1 MSDKIV
7 FPLSHLLYKSGPIKA
22 TEQQEL
28 ASTHN
33 LPLDRVQSEL
43 LVLKGLIESGEID
56 APKSMVKLRRL
67 ISRHLQSSLAVKH
80 ETARM
85 RIQQLFS
92 SSDPKYAVF
101 MRQESGQSAK
111 FRSIHP
117 TLEAAIEV
125 AREHAAG
132 AAGHGHKDFTYYVIE
147 IKHRVGIERGKL
159 VDEPMK

>member
-1 MSDKIV
+1 MSDRIV
-7 FPLSHLLYKSGPIKA
+7 FPLSHQLHKSGPIKA

-28 ASTHN
+28 AATHN
-33 LPLDRVQSEL
+33 LPLERVQSEL
-43 LVLKGLIESGEID
+43 LVLRGLIEAGELD
-56 APKSMVKLRRL
+56 APKSMVRLRRL
-67 ISRHLQSSLAVKH
+67 IERHLKSSLAVKR

-85 RIQQLFS
+85 RIQQLVNA
-92 SSDPKYAVF
+92 SDPKYAVF

-125 AREHAAG
+125 AREHAAT
-132 AAGHGHKDFTYYVIE
+132 AAGHGHKDFTYYAIE
-147 IKHRVGIERGKL
+147 IKHRVGIEGGKL